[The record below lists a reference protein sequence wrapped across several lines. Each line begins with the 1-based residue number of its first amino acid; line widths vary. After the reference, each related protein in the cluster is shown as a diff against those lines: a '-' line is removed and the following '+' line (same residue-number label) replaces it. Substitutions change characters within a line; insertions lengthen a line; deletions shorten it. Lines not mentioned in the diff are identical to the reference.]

1 MNPMSKEERAGTGVV
16 ELAAVVALDRLDSGA
31 ILGGHMSKEVSERGK
46 CVRLKLQWE
55 RP

>member
-1 MNPMSKEERAGTGVV
+1 MGATGQEECAGTGVV
-16 ELAAVVALDRLDSGA
+16 ELAVVVALDRLDSGA

-46 CVRLKLQWE
+46 CVRLKPQWE